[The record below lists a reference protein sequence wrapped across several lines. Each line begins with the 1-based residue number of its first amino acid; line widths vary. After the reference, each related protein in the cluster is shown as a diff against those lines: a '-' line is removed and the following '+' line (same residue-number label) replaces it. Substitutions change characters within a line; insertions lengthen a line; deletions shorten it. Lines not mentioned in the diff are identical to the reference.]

1 VWPGI
6 GDSLPDACK
15 ERKES
20 SDKNS
25 APPPSQPVQL
35 KTETRMSPTISET
48 IIKAQTGSVSQ
59 QPSTAQHSYQFDMNY
74 DGGGLANETHVGRR
88 VYQAQ

>member
-1 VWPGI
+1 VRPGV

-25 APPPSQPVQL
+25 ASPPNQPVQL
-35 KTETRMSPTISET
+35 KTETRMSPPRSET
-48 IIKAQTGSVSQ
+48 IIKAQTGSVNQ
-59 QPSTAQHSYQFDMNY
+59 QPSTAQHSYQFNINY
-74 DGGGLANETHVGRR
+74 DGGELANETHVGRR
-88 VYQAQ
+88 VYQA